1 MTEQN
6 HHLASDKNSYW
17 TGRFKEI
24 TDPLGLNLTKDAWN
38 LLRIPHGSSHTVEY
52 HQWVYDNMKKASD
65 EALGNPE
72 VFKALFTD
80 WVTEVVRKDPTITRR
95 DYWSCYRKK

>member
-52 HQWVYDNMKKASD
+52 HQWVYDNIDKAEMQAKGD
-65 EALGNPE
+65 PV
-72 VFKALFTD
+72 VFTALFEA
-80 WVTEVVRKDPTITRR
+80 WVKAVVKNDPTITRTS
-95 DYWSCYRKK
+95 YWDCYR